1 MCIRDRDRIATPREE
16 KASEKY
22 GVFVIHSGFTPV
34 RINTMRAEA
43 NALTP
48 PAALTNACTPFMVA
62 PAPPIKAAKMCIRDS
77 GKASVKAA

>member
-1 MCIRDRDRIATPREE
+1 MDRIATPREE

-62 PAPPIKAAKMCIRDS
+62 PAPPIKAAIAPAHFIPSQMPLVS
-77 GKASVKAA
+77 APSV